1 MLNLNKSI
9 QSKLLVVISLF
20 SFFIVF
26 DEGMNPKE
34 LHDFFLSNSPFK
46 ETQKLTRSERKANG
60 LPPNQYHEQLY
71 DLTLNP
77 TTGVPDYSSKL
88 EAQQQIERDKDEA
101 AKYAV
106 PGESVATPWYGIG
119 PKNHSGRTRA
129 AVWDQT
135 DGSGKRVIAGGVS
148 GGLWKNSDI
157 TNSTSEWTRMSG
169 VPGNLAVSVIVQ
181 DENNPSLLY
190 VGTGENYTNGD
201 AFGNGI
207 YKSTD
212 GGDSWDLVFG
222 RGASTTV
229 TNTFS
234 ISTGN
239 LRVEGFFTVND
250 IALYD
255 HDKNPGTEPQVFA
268 GLSSVAH
275 YRRSA
280 SLSTWTDENAVGLY
294 KYDGTSWDRITSVN
308 TTGGLNKFENVND
321 IEVQE
326 VSNRIWLSTQR
337 SALGSNY
344 GRGGRFWYSDDGITF
359 TKANPGFPAFPLSG
373 ITNRRRTEIAS
384 SHQNTDT
391 HYIVIQTSG
400 TASGTIPV
408 IYKTEDNFTTF
419 SYIEPPI
426 DIDTGIPDYDYT
438 RGQSGYD
445 LEIEVDPF
453 NDQILYV
460 GGIDWFRSQNGGSD
474 WSQITKWSDN
484 NLLSTLDCSIVHA
497 DQHGLYFKPGPGNSD
512 EAIVVNDGG
521 VYYSSSLSTASDTST
536 FTEMEKNMITTQFY
550 AVAQSPTDFAGA
562 DWIIGGTQ
570 DNGTYSLINSNQ
582 NLTNGTEIQGGD
594 GGDTFFDQV
603 GGDYYITNYV
613 YNNSIL
619 RGEFNALGVIDINL
633 GPEYEEFNNG
643 IDNLTADLPIPDNEG
658 SFINPSA
665 LDSNQDVYFSN
676 AGNSKGA
683 NSIRVITGLERGGTP
698 ATFLIPSVST
708 GADFV
713 TALEVSPFTT
723 DRTTLFVGLKSGEV
737 KKITNAQDL
746 GLHEITSVY
755 SQLGSVSD
763 IQFGDNENEIYLT
776 YYNYGLNTADNSN
789 IRYTN
794 DGFAG
799 GESSNKEGDL
809 PDIPVLTILNNP
821 FEDDEVIVGTDL
833 GVWRTANFG
842 ADNPNWTSAYT
853 GMEDVA
859 VRDLD
864 YRGVSAIDN
873 RVLAASY
880 GRGIFVG
887 SFTSNSNPPI
897 TVADDIT
904 VAEGGTATTTTG
916 GATSVLSN
924 DSDPDSDPITTDLVT
939 TTSNGILELSATGTF
954 TYTHNDTET
963 TTDTFW
969 YRAYDG
975 SVYGNT
981 VSVTINITPV
991 PECPDVQNP
1000 LSNISVEE
1008 DSNQEQID
1016 ITNVFIDPEGSTL
1029 TYTVTNTNSSLLNA
1043 SIVSTLGFPK
1053 THTLLLDYQA
1063 DAFGTATVTIFANDI
1078 GCGSLVPHEFLVT
1091 VSPVNDLPI
1100 GISDTVTVTEGGTIT
1115 VTTAGAT
1122 SVLFNDIDSEGHTL
1136 TTGIVAGAIAP
1147 TVSKGTITLLDDG
1160 SFTYTHNGDQ
1170 NPGDIKT
1177 DDFFLY
1183 RPYDQ
1188 GAGLRADFGN
1198 TTTVT
1203 IEILHTNDCP
1213 TVNVPI
1219 DDFIAEEDDPN
1230 DNIDISS
1237 VFSDEEN
1244 NAITITVSST
1254 NLALLSATK
1263 SSATT
1268 LTIDYVDNMTGS
1280 STIILYATDNSIE
1293 CSSLA
1298 SSSFV
1303 ITVDA
1308 ENDTPVGVADFIN
1321 VFEGS
1326 SVTTTTAGISVIGND
1341 TDTENDDLTVIKL
1354 TNPLWHKE
1362 GGDNFTLQ
1370 ASGTFIYNHDGSET
1384 VTDSFTYRLTDTN
1397 TTTDVLVSIN
1407 IISVNDCPVVSVPS
1421 IPDVDVDE
1429 DAVDTVINLNDYFT
1443 DAENDP
1449 LSYSFTNDN
1458 TSLATVTLLSATL
1471 TIDYIA
1477 EQNGTTTITIFVD
1490 DTQGCNTTQDI
1501 FVVNVADIND
1511 LPVSIGNTLNVDE
1524 GGTVTTTINGFKSLL
1539 DNDTDADS
1547 ENLTTTIVTD
1557 ALNGTLTLQS
1567 SGTFQYDHFGTETT
1581 TDTFQYRANDGRDDG
1596 NTATVTITINPIN
1609 DCPVWNDDDF
1619 ATQINTVTKDEDFTA
1634 FNWPN
1639 PLQNYITDPDNPSHT
1654 ITVSY
1659 TNSDIVSITI
1669 DGLGRLSYTSIPN
1682 GYGSST
1688 GTITIDDTECKL
1700 YQPINIIITEK
1711 NDCPTLDNPINDITA
1726 NEDDPDLFIPL
1737 ENVFSDV
1744 DDTDVLVYTVTPND
1758 PSLIATSITSTA
1770 IVIDFLLNQNGSTFV
1785 TVLAKDEDINCTVDD
1800 VFTVSITQENDR
1812 PTGVEDV
1819 ISLVNGG
1826 TISVLNDAVTN
1837 SVLSNDSD
1845 PESDPITA
1853 TLVSSPSF
1861 GTLTFLNNGNFTYTH
1876 NGSATSTDSFS
1887 YSPMD
1892 LGGNGNTT
1900 TVTIYINNLPVGVAD
1915 TIQVIEGG
1923 TTTVTTNA
1931 STSVLSND
1939 TDADAGDS
1947 SVLTASVGTNPVYGT
1962 LVLNSDGSFNY
1973 THNGSENFSDSF
1985 TYIPFDQKGYG
1996 LPTTVSISVSNTND
2010 APVAYPDN
2018 IIVGLGLTTSL
2029 LANGT
2034 NNVLLNDTDTDGDV
2048 LSATLVSS
2056 PSFGTIVLNPGGT
2069 FSYVQDGAMNGGD
2082 SFTYKANDGEADS
2095 NVVSVTIA
2103 LTCSPCTESS
2113 VEGGINGVVFTY
2125 KGCDCRDYDVY
2136 VPKGKTFIFCHL
2148 NNSISISQGSYTV
2161 ITTKVCK

>member
-1 MLNLNKSI
+1 MLNLKNSI
-9 QSKLLVVISLF
+9 LSKLLVVISLL
-20 SFFIVF
+20 SFFLVF

-34 LHDFFLSNSPFK
+34 LHEFFVNNSPFK
-46 ETQKLTRSERKANG
+46 ETQKLTRSERKASG

-106 PGESVATPWYGIG
+106 PGESVATPWYEVG

-135 DGSGKRVIAGGVS
+135 DGTGRRVIAGGVS
-148 GGLWKNSDI
+148 GGLWKNNDI
-157 TNSTSEWTRMSG
+157 TNSTSEWTRING

-181 DENNPSLLY
+181 DEDNPSLLY

-212 GGDSWDLVFG
+212 GGDNWTLVFG

-229 TNTFS
+229 TNTGS
-234 ISTGN
+234 IGN
-239 LRVEGFFTVND
+239 LRVEGFFSVND

-268 GLSSVAH
+268 GLSSVYY
-275 YRRSA
+275 YRRS
-280 SLSTWTDENAVGLY
+280 SGFLTWTDENVVGLY

-308 TTGGLNKFENVND
+308 NGVGRFENIND

-337 SALGSNY
+337 SALGSSF
-344 GRGGRFWYSDDGITF
+344 GLGGRFWYSDDGITF

-373 ITNRRRTEIAS
+373 VNDRRRTEIAS

-391 HYIVIQTSG
+391 HYIVVQTSG

-408 IYKTEDNFTTF
+408 IYKTTDNFTTF
-419 SYIEPPI
+419 SYIEPPL
-426 DIDTGIPDYDYT
+426 DKDTGIPDEDYT

-460 GGIDWFRSQNGGSD
+460 GGIDWFRSQNAGSD
-474 WSQITKWSDN
+474 WSQITKWSNN
-484 NLLSTLDCSIVHA
+484 NLLSTLDCSVVHA
-497 DQHGLYFKPGPGNSD
+497 DQHGLYFKPGPGNSN

-521 VYYSSSLSTASDTST
+521 VYYSSSLSTAPATNT

-570 DNGTYSLINSNQ
+570 DNGTYSVINSNQ
-582 NLTNGTEIQGGD
+582 NKTDGTEIQTGD

-603 GGDYYITNYV
+603 GGHYYISSYV
-613 YNNSIL
+613 RNNSIL
-619 RGEFNALGVIDINL
+619 RGNFDALGNIDINL
-633 GPEYEEFNNG
+633 GWGAFEAMNNG
-643 IDNLTADLPIPDNEG
+643 IDNLSSDLGIPNDEG
-658 SFINPSA
+658 SFINPAA

-676 AGNSKGA
+676 AGNSSGA

-737 KKITNAQDL
+737 KKITNAQNL
-746 GLHEITSVY
+746 GLHVITSVY

-776 YYNYGLNTADNSN
+776 YYNYGLNAANNSN

-794 DGFAG
+794 NGFAG
-799 GESSNKEGDL
+799 GVSSNKEGDL

-833 GVWRTANFG
+833 GVWRTANFS
-842 ADNPNWTSAYT
+842 AANPNWTSAYE
-853 GMEDVA
+853 GMQDVA

-864 YRGVSAIDN
+864 YRGVSALDN

-880 GRGIFVG
+880 GRGVFVG

-897 TVADDIT
+897 TVADSVT
-904 VAEGGTATTTTG
+904 VAEGGTVTTTTG

-924 DSDPDSDPITTDLVT
+924 DSDPDGDPITTDLVST
-939 TTSNGILELSATGTF
+939 TLNGTLTLSPSGTGSF

-975 SVYGNT
+975 AVHGNT

-991 PECPDVQNP
+991 NECPIVQNP
-1000 LSNISVEE
+1000 LSNVTVPE
-1008 DSNQEQID
+1008 DASDTVIP
-1016 ITNVFIDPEGSTL
+1016 ITNIFNDPESNIL
-1029 TYTVTNTNSSLLNA
+1029 TYTVTNTNAALVTVSLDTTTLTLNYA
-1043 SIVSTLGFPK
+1043 S
-1053 THTLLLDYQA
+1053 
-1063 DAFGTATVTIFANDI
+1063 DATGTATITIFANDS

-1091 VSPVNDLPI
+1091 VNSDNDLPI
-1100 GISDTVTVTEGGTIT
+1100 GVSDTVTVTEGGTVT

-1122 SVLFNDIDSEGHTL
+1122 SVLFNDTDLENHTL
-1136 TTGIVAGAIAP
+1136 TVGIGKGAIAP
-1147 TVSKGTITLLDDG
+1147 SVSKGSINLLNDG
-1160 SFTYTHNGDQ
+1160 SFTYTHNGNQ
-1170 NPGDIKT
+1170 NPGDIFTT
-1177 DDFFLY
+1177 DSFLY
-1183 RPYDQ
+1183 RPFDL
-1188 GAGLRADFGN
+1188 GAGPDAGFGN

-1203 IEILHTNDCP
+1203 IQILHTNDCP
-1213 TVNVPI
+1213 IINIPI
-1219 DDFIAEEDDPN
+1219 NDFNAMEDDP
-1230 DNIDISS
+1230 DLEIDISS

-1244 NAITITVSST
+1244 DAITLTVSST

-1280 STIILYATDNSIE
+1280 STIILYATDNTAE
-1293 CSSLA
+1293 CSTLV
-1298 SSSFV
+1298 SSTFV
-1303 ITVDA
+1303 ISVEP
-1308 ENDTPVGVADFIN
+1308 ENDTPVGVPDTIT

-1326 SVTTTTAGISVIGND
+1326 SVTTTTAGNSVLVND
-1341 TDTENDDLTVIKL
+1341 TDTEGDNLTVIKL
-1354 TNPLWHKE
+1354 TDPLWHQE
-1362 GGDNFTLQ
+1362 GGANFTLQ
-1370 ASGTFIYNHDGSET
+1370 ASGTFIYNHDSSET
-1384 VTDSFTYRLTDTN
+1384 TTDSFTYRLTDSF
-1397 TTTDVLVSIN
+1397 TTTDVLVTIN
-1407 IISVNDCPVVSVPS
+1407 IIPVNDCPEVAVPPL
-1421 IPDVDVDE
+1421 PDVNVPE
-1429 DAVDTVINLNDYFT
+1429 DSVDTVINLNDYFT

-1449 LSYSFTNDN
+1449 LSYSFTNDD
-1458 TSLATVTLLSATL
+1458 TSLVTVTLLAENL
-1471 TIDYIA
+1471 TIDYIP

-1490 DTQGCNTTQDI
+1490 DSQGCNTTQDVFI
-1501 FVVNVADIND
+1501 VNVADVND
-1511 LPVSIGNTLNVDE
+1511 VPVSTVNSLIVDE
-1524 GGTVTTTINGFKSLL
+1524 GGTVTTTTNGFSSLL
-1539 DNDTDADS
+1539 DNDIDA
-1547 ENLTTTIVTD
+1547 E
-1557 ALNGTLTLQS
+1557 GETLTAIEVTSPVNGSLTLLS
-1567 SGTFQYDHFGTETT
+1567 SGTFQYVHNGSETT
-1581 TDTFQYRANDGRDDG
+1581 TDSFQYKANDGIDDG
-1596 NTATVTITINPIN
+1596 NTVTVSITINPVN
-1609 DCPVWNDDDF
+1609 DCPVWNDSSF
-1619 ATQINTVTKDEDFTA
+1619 ATQINTVTRAEDFTN
-1634 FNWPN
+1634 FNWPT
-1639 PLQNYITDPDNPSHT
+1639 PLQNYVTDPDNPSHT

-1659 TNSDIVSITI
+1659 TNSDIVSISI
-1669 DGLGRLSYTSIPN
+1669 GGLGRLFYSSIPN
-1682 GYGSST
+1682 QHGSST
-1688 GTITIDDTECKL
+1688 GTITIDDGTCKL
-1700 YQPINIIITEK
+1700 YQPISITISPI
-1711 NDCPTLDNPINDITA
+1711 NDCPTLDNPVDDVSVTEDEPDRYVPLADI
-1726 NEDDPDLFIPL
+1726 
-1737 ENVFSDV
+1737 FSDV
-1744 DDTDVLVYTVTPND
+1744 DVADVLTYTATPGD
-1758 PSLIATSITSTA
+1758 SSLIATSITSTA
-1770 IVIDFLLNQNGSTFV
+1770 LIIDFLLNQNGSTFV
-1785 TVLAKDEDINCTVDD
+1785 SLMVSDGDDNCTVDD
-1800 VFTVSITQENDR
+1800 LFNVTVVQENDQ
-1812 PTGVEDV
+1812 PTGVEDL
-1819 ISLVNGG
+1819 ISVVNGG
-1826 TISVLNDAVTN
+1826 TISVLNDGATN

-1853 TLVSSPSF
+1853 VLASPPNN

-1876 NGSATSTDSFS
+1876 DGSATTTDSFT
-1887 YSPMD
+1887 YTPRD
-1892 LGGNGNTT
+1892 FGGIGNTT
-1900 TVTIYINNLPVGVAD
+1900 TVTIYINNLPVGFAD

-1939 TDADAGDS
+1939 TDTDAGDTS
-1947 SVLTASVGTNPVYGT
+1947 NLTASIETSPAFGT
-1962 LVLNSDGSFNY
+1962 LVLNSDGSFIY
-1973 THNGSENFSDSF
+1973 THDDSENLSDSF
-1985 TYIPFDQKGYG
+1985 TYLPYDQKGYG
-1996 LPTTVSISVSNTND
+1996 LPTTVSISVTNTNGP
-2010 APVAYPDN
+2010 PVAFTDS
-2018 IIVGLGLTTSL
+2018 IILGLGSTSSL

-2034 NNVLLNDTDTDGDV
+2034 NNVLLNDIDPDGDV
-2048 LSATLVSS
+2048 LTATLVST

-2069 FSYVQDGAMNGGD
+2069 FTYVQDGVMNGGD
-2082 SFTYKANDGEADS
+2082 SFTYKANDGVSDS

-2103 LTCSPCTESS
+2103 LTCSPCTESTI
-2113 VEGGINGVVFTY
+2113 EGGSNGVVFTY